1 MWRTTST
8 HRTTAKGAIT
18 CLSALP
24 LFCWAA
30 AALLVFSPVAQAS
43 STYPGIWNGV
53 YPSSSSSNNASCLL
67 CHTSNAGGLAW
78 NAYGFAIFKATG
90 LIAARI
96 SSVQSQNSDGNPAS
110 NLTEINASAQPG
122 WTTGSNNAIFNSA
135 GQTGTVAAPAGI
147 AGNLDP
153 AFTVGGTLSG
163 LTGTVTLR
171 NNGGNDLIRSA
182 NGTFTFSTA
191 LATGSAYSVTV
202 SSQPTGQTCTVSNGS
217 GTIASANVA
226 NVAVSCV
233 TNPPVDFTVGGTVSG
248 LTGSVTL
255 RNNGGNDLI
264 RNANGSF
271 TFAALLTTGSA
282 YSVTVF
288 SQPAG
293 QTCTVANGSGTIA
306 SANINNVAVS
316 CVTNTLPTFMVGGA
330 ISGLTGVVTLRNN
343 GGNDLVSNT
352 NGSFTFSTSLTT
364 GSAYSVTVSIQPTGQ
379 TCTVGNGSGTIGS
392 ANITNVA
399 VNCVTNSTPT
409 FTVGGT
415 VSGLTGS
422 VTLRNNGGNDL
433 IRNAN
438 GSFTFATALAPGSV
452 YAVTVSSQPAGQT
465 CTVSSG
471 SGTIASAN
479 VTNVVVTC
487 STIATSPGVD
497 LNQHGLTGAW
507 YEPATS
513 GQGFGLEVFPNRT
526 SGTGQLFVTWFT
538 FDTVIGGAERQRWYT
553 AQGEARTGV
562 PTASLTI
569 YQNIGG
575 NFNAPPATTAQPV
588 GTATLRFD
596 TCSSGELTYTF
607 TDGTGR
613 TGTIPLT
620 RLLPNVTC
628 SVTTTFP
635 TNADFALSGT
645 WYGGAAT
652 SGQGFSV
659 DVAPNLGAFFL
670 SWFTYISNGT
680 GAGAAGQRW
689 FTAQGTFAP
698 GLRVIPVQIFE
709 TVGGRFDT
717 ATPAGQTTV
726 PVGTGT
732 MTYQSCSAA
741 TFAYTFTGGSLAGR
755 SGTITLSRVGPLP
768 PGCTP

>member
-8 HRTTAKGAIT
+8 HRRTAKRAVTWLFGV
-18 CLSALP
+18 P

-30 AALLVFSPVAQAS
+30 AALLVFSPVVQAS

-53 YPSSSSSNNASCLL
+53 YPTSSSANNASCLL
-67 CHTSNAGGLAW
+67 CHSTLAGGLSW
-78 NAYGFAIFKATG
+78 NGYGNAIRTAAGATIG
-90 LIAARI
+90 ARI
-96 SSVQSQNSDGNPAS
+96 TAVQSLNSDGAAAT
-110 NLTEINASAQPG
+110 NLQEINANAQPG
-122 WTTGSNNAIFNSA
+122 WNVGTNTIFTMSGTTITQSSV
-135 GQTGTVAAPAGI
+135 QAPTTIGL
-147 AGNLDP
+147 LDP
-153 AFTVGGTLSG
+153 AFTVGGS
-163 LTGTVTLR
+163 
-171 NNGGNDLIRSA
+171 I
-182 NGTFTFSTA
+182 
-191 LATGSAYSVTV
+191 
-202 SSQPTGQTCTVSNGS
+202 
-217 GTIASANVA
+217 
-226 NVAVSCV
+226 
-233 TNPPVDFTVGGTVSG
+233 SG

-264 RNANGSF
+264 RSANGSF
-271 TFAALLTTGSA
+271 TFTTALTTGSA
-282 YSVTVF
+282 YAVTV
-288 SQPAG
+288 STQPTG
-293 QTCTVANGSGTIA
+293 QTCTVSNGSGTIA
-306 SANINNVAVS
+306 STNVTNVTVS
-316 CVTNTLPTFMVGGA
+316 CVTNPLPTFTVGGA

-343 GGNDLVSNT
+343 GGNDLVSNA

-364 GSAYSVTVSIQPTGQ
+364 GSAYSVTVFTQPAGQ

-392 ANITNVA
+392 ANVTNVT

-415 VSGLTGS
+415 VAGLTGS

-438 GSFTFATALAPGSV
+438 GSFTFATALAPGSA
-452 YAVTVSSQPAGQT
+452 YSVTVSSQPAGQT
-465 CTVSSG
+465 CAVSGG

-479 VTNVVVTC
+479 VTNVTVTC
-487 STIATSPGVD
+487 SAITTPGGAPD

-513 GQGFGLEVFPNRT
+513 GQGFGLEVFQNRT
-526 SGTGQLFVTWFT
+526 SGTGQIFVTWFT
-538 FDTVIGGAERQRWYT
+538 FDTVAGGAERQRWYT

-562 PTASLTI
+562 ATASLTI
-569 YQNIGG
+569 FQNTGG

-596 TCSSGELTYTF
+596 TCTSGELSYTF
-607 TDGTGR
+607 TDGSGR

-620 RLLPNVTC
+620 PLLQNVTC
-628 SVTTTFP
+628 SVTSTYP

-645 WYGGAAT
+645 WYGGATT

-670 SWFTYISNGT
+670 SWFTYVANGT
-680 GAGAAGQRW
+680 AAGPAGQRW
-689 FTAQGTFAP
+689 FTAQGTFTP

-709 TVGGRFDT
+709 TVGGKFDT
-717 ATPAGQTTV
+717 VTPAGQTTTV
-726 PVGTGT
+726 AVGTGT

-741 TFAYTFTGGSLAGR
+741 TFAYAFTGGSLAGR
-755 SGTITLSRVGPLP
+755 SGTISLSRVGPVP
-768 PGCTP
+768 PGCAP